1 MKSMTRILAGVLAAF
16 ALGALLLEWH
26 ERQVIQDLRAN
37 GVTFEERASLQKA
50 AWDNAKKVHELEAQ
64 LSSRAAASAG
74 AALAGASDRVSS
86 DNRTLGD
93 AAAEWLN
100 RLDDPEIRRLMD
112 LQRTAN
118 IKRQYSGFFKSAHL
132 TPDQIAQFTQLMIER
147 QNAANDVLVAA
158 TQQGIN
164 PMQDPEEFRQMVSSA
179 QIEVDSQIQSALG
192 ADTYAQFQSFQ
203 QAQGQRGVVNQLAQ
217 DLSLTDAPLTDAQRD
232 QVTQIVAQTNEK
244 GGSSIT
250 ADTLARAQAVLAPAQ
265 MQALQNLQQLQQSNR
280 QLQQLISQGRGASLS
295 RGTRIP
301 GN

>member
-179 QIEVDSQIQSALG
+179 QIEVDSQIQSAFG

>member
-1 MKSMTRILAGVLAAF
+1 MKSITRILAGALAGF
-16 ALGALLLEWH
+16 ALGASLLEWH
-26 ERQVIQDLRAN
+26 EHQVVQNLGAS
-37 GVTFEERASLQKA
+37 GVTPEERASLQKA

-74 AALAGASDRVSS
+74 AALAGASDKVSS

-164 PMQDPEEFRQMVSSA
+164 PMQDPEEFRQMVRSA
-179 QIEVDSQIQSALG
+179 QSEVDNQIQSALG

-250 ADTLARAQAVLAPAQ
+250 ADTLAKAQAVLVPTQ

-295 RGTRIP
+295 RGAGIP

>member
-295 RGTRIP
+295 RAARIP

>member
-37 GVTFEERASLQKA
+37 GVTSEERASLQKA

-179 QIEVDSQIQSALG
+179 QIEVDSQIQSAFG

-203 QAQGQRGVVNQLAQ
+203 QAQDQRGVVNQLAQ

-250 ADTLARAQAVLAPAQ
+250 AD
-265 MQALQNLQQLQQSNR
+265 
-280 QLQQLISQGRGASLS
+280 
-295 RGTRIP
+295 
-301 GN
+301 